1 MKCIKLFS
9 ALLIILTVAIA
20 PTSGVFAQS
29 DVNANADPLDKQIN
43 KEQRREKLAI
53 LDAEIRNSTIT
64 QSMEFKGPVSGWAII
79 DGKAIPTTLDIS
91 GKAEKIQHSW
101 KLNGIGTLK
110 IGDRNVTF
118 DLQGH
123 ARGTQIHLSG
133 TTTEFDSVVVHLN
146 GHFAPILGDN
156 GSFALVFHRSA
167 IVNEQA
173 SIRIP
178 LALIGQVE
186 TTPIGDVIEPV
197 ETGPVNTSENLMR
210 LFS

>member
-29 DVNANADPLDKQIN
+29 DVNADAQDKQIH

-53 LDAEIRNSTIT
+53 RDTEIRNSTAT
-64 QSMEFKGPVSGWAII
+64 QSMEFKGQVSGWAII
-79 DGKAIPTTLDIS
+79 GGKAIPATLDIS
-91 GKAEKIQHSW
+91 GKAEKTQHSW

-123 ARGTQIHLSG
+123 ARGTQIHLKG
-133 TTTEFDSVVVHLN
+133 TTTEFDSVVLHLN
-146 GHFAPILGDN
+146 GHFAPILGDD
-156 GSFALVFHRSA
+156 GIFALIFHRSA

-173 SIRIP
+173 NIRIP

-186 TTPIGDVIEPV
+186 TIPIGDVIEPA
-197 ETGPVNTSENLMR
+197 ETRPVDTSEDLMR